1 MTLTATEPAST
12 QPDGRHRWP
21 IIAVAAATVVAIAV
35 GALML
40 ADRDDSAPPVP
51 ADTVAPDAPEVTAA
65 DEEIARGFVD
75 AYAANDADQ
84 AGTYLTD
91 TAIASMWGSTEE
103 FRGEIAWNEATG
115 FKIMINDCEPHASA
129 TEAGVTVRC
138 GFDFH
143 MLGSDALGNGP
154 YGDNYWDLT
163 IRDGEIVAAVR
174 DTPTSNGWN
183 DEAWN
188 AVQLWIKA
196 EHPDDVL
203 VLYTDN
209 SQGARRFTED
219 ALQAWEQRTQEY
231 VQTVLTRRVSY
242 AADVAA
248 ICTAR
253 APELAGV
260 AVPTDGVLDQVAA
273 DYTAGAAV
281 LQQTYDELTPL
292 ETPRST
298 DMTVYKDFRS
308 RLIGLAH
315 LAEDSA
321 SAADA
326 GDSAGL
332 AELNTAYHE
341 LRQAMTAGPAGSG
354 LEDCL
359 ASLPE

>member
-1 MTLTATEPAST
+1 M
-12 QPDGRHRWP
+12 
-21 IIAVAAATVVAIAV
+21 
-35 GALML
+35 
-40 ADRDDSAPPVP
+40 
-51 ADTVAPDAPEVTAA
+51 
-65 DEEIARGFVD
+65 
-75 AYAANDADQ
+75 
-84 AGTYLTD
+84 
-91 TAIASMWGSTEE
+91 
-103 FRGEIAWNEATG
+103 
-115 FKIMINDCEPHASA
+115 MINNCEPHAA
-129 TEAGVTVRC
+129 TTEAGVTLRC

-143 MLGSDALGNGP
+143 LLGSDALGNGP

-163 IRDGEIVAAVR
+163 IRDGEIVAAVSEIRPHRTVERR
-174 DTPTSNGWN
+174 DVERRSNSGSRPNIPTTSWSCTPT
-183 DEAWN
+183 D
-188 AVQLWIKA
+188 
-196 EHPDDVL
+196 
-203 VLYTDN
+203 

-231 VQTVLTRRVSY
+231 VQTVLTRRVAY

-341 LRQAMTAGPAGSG
+341 LRRAMTAGPAGSG

>member
-1 MTLTATEPAST
+1 MTLIATEPAPT
-12 QPDGRHRWP
+12 QPDRRHRWP

-51 ADTVAPDAPEVTAA
+51 ADTVAPDIPEVTAA
-65 DEEIARGFVD
+65 DEEIARGFLD
-75 AYAANDADQ
+75 AYASNDADQ
-84 AGTYLTD
+84 ALNNITD
-91 TAIASMWGSTEE
+91 GAITEMWGSTEE
-103 FRGEIAWNEATG
+103 FRGEIAWNEATD
-115 FKIMINDCEPHASA
+115 FKLMINNCEPHAPA
-129 TEAGVTVRC
+129 TEPGVTVRC

-143 MLGSDALGNGP
+143 MLGSDALGNDP

-292 ETPRST
+292 VAPQST

-341 LRQAMTAGPAGSG
+341 LRRAMTAGPA
-354 LEDCL
+354 
-359 ASLPE
+359 